1 MTDFDNNPLQG
12 QPTPEQQP
20 EPQPQPAPQGQ
31 PMGPE
36 AAAAPEAPVANPYT
50 NQAPHLT
57 LDPNEPDPFQGDP
70 FHTPEPPHAP
80 EPPQPEPAYQQPH
93 YEQPSY
99 NDPSYGAPQYGAP
112 QYNTQYQP
120 PQQPYYQPQYSV
132 PPAGYLQKSR
142 LAAGLLGILLGTLGI
157 HNFYLGFTTRG
168 VVQLLVSI
176 IGGIF
181 TCGMATVAIA
191 VWGFVEGVLLLAASP
206 SRMYDGHGVIL
217 RD

>member
-1 MTDFDNNPLQG
+1 MSFKYRRLKD
-12 QPTPEQQP
+12 
-20 EPQPQPAPQGQ
+20 
-31 PMGPE
+31 
-36 AAAAPEAPVANPYT
+36 
-50 NQAPHLT
+50 
-57 LDPNEPDPFQGDP
+57 
-70 FHTPEPPHAP
+70 
-80 EPPQPEPAYQQPH
+80 PAYFAENRLAAHSDHIVYARMEELLRGESSLYCPLDGLWKFFCARNENQIIPGFEGSDYDCHPWADIPVPAHIQL
-93 YEQPSY
+93 EG
-99 NDPSYGAPQYGAP
+99 YGAPQYGAP
-112 QYNTQYQP
+112 PYGAGQYQP
-120 PQQPYYQPQYSV
+120 PQYTQPPQQNYYQPQYVVPQYNV
-132 PPAGYLQKSR
+132 PPAGYNQKSR
-142 LAAGLLGILLGTLGI
+142 LAAGLLGILLGTLGV